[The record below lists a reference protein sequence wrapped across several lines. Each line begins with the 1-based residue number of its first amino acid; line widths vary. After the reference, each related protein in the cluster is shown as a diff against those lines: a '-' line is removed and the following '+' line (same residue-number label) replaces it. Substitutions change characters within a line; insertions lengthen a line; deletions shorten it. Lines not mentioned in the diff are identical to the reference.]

1 MRITKTSLIVVATVV
16 VCAGVFA
23 QGRGPVAGDHSRVP
37 PVRVPSIYFGATD
50 IETGLDKLDPKVVA
64 TPTGGQLSFGQGLNA
79 VERRRVAGPQYA
91 ITHTREE
98 EFVIVTKGGG
108 TMVTGGTLIPPT
120 IDSDMY
126 PNTDQN
132 AIIRS
137 SAGVKDGTARRLS
150 VGDVIINP
158 PGTPHWLSSIDG
170 SIEYVE
176 IRLPDMD
183 PLPGIERAEVAPA
196 GSPSHDHMRVPP
208 KRDASPYFSAADIQA
223 GLDKLDPKLV
233 ASPTGGAIRLVKEVE
248 AVVRRRVAGPQYAI
262 THTRDVEY
270 VIVLKGSATMVTGGT
285 LVPPTIPT
293 DIYPNPDP
301 NATIRSASG
310 VNGGLARRLGV
321 GDVIINTPGT
331 PHWLSQIDGEIEY
344 VEIHRPNVDP
354 GPGVERA
361 EVATK

>member
-1 MRITKTSLIVVATVV
+1 MRRFGLVALGAATVCV
-16 VCAGVFA
+16 GLLG
-23 QGRGPVAGDHSRVP
+23 QGRGPVPGDHSRVP
-37 PVRVPSIYFGATD
+37 PARVPSIYFSAAD
-50 IETGLDKLDPKVVA
+50 FETGLDKLDPKVVA
-64 TPTGGQLSFGQGLNA
+64 TPTGGQLSFGQGLSA

-91 ITHTREE
+91 ITHTREI

-108 TMVTGGTLIPPT
+108 TMVTGGTLTPPT

-126 PNTDQN
+126 PNTDPN

-137 SAGVKDGTARRLS
+137 SSGVKDGVAKHLS

-158 PGTPHWLSSIDG
+158 PGTPHWLNSIDRT
-170 SIEYVE
+170 IEYVE
-176 IRLPDMD
+176 IRIPDMD
-183 PLPGIERAEVAPA
+183 PVPGVERAEVAPA
-196 GSPSHDHMRVPP
+196 GSLSHDHTRVPP
-208 KRDASPYFSAADIQA
+208 ARDPSPYFSSTDIEA

-248 AVVRRRVAGPQYAI
+248 AVVRRRMAGPQYAI

-270 VIVLKGSATMVTGGT
+270 VVVLKGSATMVTGGT
-285 LVPPTIPT
+285 LIPPTILT

-301 NATIRSASG
+301 NATIRSATG
-310 VNGGLARRLGV
+310 VKDGLARHLGV

-331 PHWLSQIDGEIEY
+331 PHWLSQIDGSIEY

-361 EVATK
+361 EAVAK